1 MTSPVIPSI
10 DIEGGRAVKRVR
22 GRRGEYVFVGNPLEL
37 ARRFR
42 RAGLVHVVDLDGAE
56 AGRPVNVAVVEAISR
71 ALERRCQLGGG
82 LRSEESIQWALANCN
97 VAVLGSLP
105 FREPRLFAEAA
116 GRYRDS
122 LAVSLD
128 VRRDVVMVD
137 GWKRAALPLSE
148 ALARLSGHGVFAALI
163 VTSIDVEGTG
173 AGFRAPA
180 VSVNRMRE
188 LARRLYYA
196 GGVRTCRDV
205 EEALRA
211 GFDGVIVGYSL
222 YRGDLS
228 ECASF

>member
-56 AGRPVNVAVVEAISR
+56 AGRPVNVAVVEAVSR
-71 ALERRCQLGGG
+71 LLGGRCQLGGG
-82 LRSEESIQWALANCN
+82 LRSEESILWALENCKT
-97 VAVLGSLP
+97 AVVGSLP
-105 FREPRLFAEAA
+105 FTEPRLFAEIA
-116 GRYRDS
+116 GKYGSR
-122 LAVSLD
+122 LAVSID
-128 VRRDVVMVD
+128 VWRDVVMIN
-137 GWKRAALPLSE
+137 GWRRATAPLGE
-148 ALARLSGHGVFAALI
+148 ALTRLRDHGVFAALI

-180 VSVNRMRE
+180 VSANRMRE

-196 GGVRTCRDV
+196 GGVRTCKDV

-211 GFDGVIVGYSL
+211 GFDGVIVGYAL
-222 YRGDLS
+222 YRGDLR
-228 ECASF
+228 ECADL